1 MEQRTN
7 IQIEHR
13 TLEKLK
19 KLRITKRETY
29 DEILN
34 RLMKLK
40 GGQTMNEEQA
50 IKKLEELFERDAE
63 KVGFQFAL
71 EFYEKNKRMPND
83 KEMLTCINK
92 GRSVVAKGFKFLEEE
107 LKKKKG

>member
-7 IQIEHR
+7 IQIEHK

-19 KLRITKRETY
+19 KSRITKRETY
-29 DEILN
+29 DEIIN
-34 RLMKLK
+34 RLMKLE
-40 GGQTMNEEQA
+40 GGKKMNEELVR
-50 IKKLEELFERDAE
+50 KKLEELFERDAE

-83 KEMLTCINK
+83 KEMLICINK
-92 GRSVVAKGFKFLEEE
+92 GRDAVAKGFKFLEEE
-107 LKKKKG
+107 LKKKE